1 MPAPPSR
8 ESWVWHLAAKTMEHC
23 QALGAYLDDLEVVVV
38 PLKGAAL
45 VSISDWQFR
54 RRGVPLLV
62 ASAAIPGA
70 DKSIAQEIRR
80 AIEAEAKR
88 VGYTEP
94 AGD

>member
-8 ESWVWHLAAKTMEHC
+8 ESWIWHLAAQTMEHC
-23 QALGAYLDDLEVVVV
+23 RALGAYLDDLEITVV
-38 PLKGAAL
+38 PLKDAAL

-80 AIEAEAKR
+80 AIETEKER
-88 VGYTEP
+88 IGYVE
-94 AGD
+94 GD